1 MVLSGCAHF
10 RDEPSS
16 AVPPAEPPVAVEP
29 PPAVAPS
36 PPRPKPPPPR
46 PVPTQALLL
55 YESSAAGY
63 ADVAAE
69 IAASLPA
76 ERYAVRLVDL
86 DDQGAVE
93 EAKARSHPGKAVTI
107 AVGLD
112 AARYAKAQLGNEP
125 LVFCQVFNYGELLD
139 GAHPVFGVE
148 SLPPLALQLAGWK
161 AVDAALAKVGL
172 IASAGQ
178 RELVTQAREAAAQAG
193 IELKVLES
201 ASDRETLYLFKR
213 MAGEIDGLWLF
224 PDNRILSPS
233 VIQELLNYAL
243 SHDVGVLVF
252 NDALLRWGALLSVST
267 TPANVASAVGGV
279 VDRIVAGR
287 VDGLPSVS
295 ALSAIKLNISEV
307 AAKRLGI
314 TLVPVSPWVMHAP
327 D

>member
-1 MVLSGCAHF
+1 L
-10 RDEPSS
+10 
-16 AVPPAEPPVAVEP
+16 PPAEPPSTVEP
-29 PPAVAPS
+29 PAAIVPV
-36 PPRPKPPPPR
+36 PPRPTVPPPR

-55 YESSAAGY
+55 YKSGTAGY

-86 DDQGAVE
+86 DEQAAVE
-93 EAKARSHPGKAVTI
+93 EATARSRPGRAVAI

-112 AARYAKAQLGNEP
+112 AARYAKAHLGTEP

-139 GAHPVFGVE
+139 GARPAFGVE
-148 SLPPLALQLAGWK
+148 SLPPLTLQLAGWK
-161 AVDAALAKVGL
+161 AVDATLAKVGL

-178 RELVTQAREAAAQAG
+178 QELVTQAREAAAEAG
-193 IELKVLES
+193 IELRVLES

-233 VIQELLNYAL
+233 VIEELLNYAL

-252 NDALLRWGALLSVST
+252 NDALLKWGALLSVSS
-267 TPANVASAVGGV
+267 TPGNVAGAVSRV
-279 VDRIVAGR
+279 VDRIVTGR
-287 VDGLPSVS
+287 VDGLAPVS
-295 ALSAIKLNISEV
+295 ALSAIKLNINEV

-327 D
+327 N